1 MIVRRERKTVT
12 RDLTLDLSID
22 IGVVEE
28 NGWIGGEKLKVV

>member
-1 MIVRRERKTVT
+1 MIVRRERKMVT